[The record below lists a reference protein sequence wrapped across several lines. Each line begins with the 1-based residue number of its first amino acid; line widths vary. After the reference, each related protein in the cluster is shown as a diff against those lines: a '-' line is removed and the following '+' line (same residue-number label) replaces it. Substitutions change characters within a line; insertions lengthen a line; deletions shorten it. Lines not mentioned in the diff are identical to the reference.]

1 MASDKFVIYGNG
13 SVARLVYNDLT
24 HNSPH
29 NVVAF
34 CVDREFIVE
43 KQLLNLPVVPFDEV
57 VSHYPPADHRMFV
70 AVGYS
75 KVNKIREERY
85 LEAKKAGYR
94 FGNFIA
100 KTAITY
106 PDLQIGE
113 NCVIGS
119 YTIVHPDVK
128 IGNNVLIGAGCLLG
142 HDVELGDHCFVSD
155 HVAVSG
161 WVKVRENCFFGTGA
175 TIRNKVNIGREA
187 IIGAAAVI
195 MEDVE
200 ERSVYFSEPS
210 IKLGVTS
217 DKLNFS

>member
-1 MASDKFVIYGNG
+1 MSPDKFIIFGNG

-24 HNSPH
+24 YNSPH
-29 NVVAF
+29 EVVAF
-34 CVDREFIVE
+34 CVDPEYIVE
-43 KQLLNLPVVPFDEV
+43 KKLLGLPVVPFEEV
-57 VSHYPPADHRMFV
+57 ASLYPPSEHKMFV

-85 LEAKKAGYR
+85 LDAKKAGYE

-113 NCVIGS
+113 NCVIGNYS
-119 YTIVHPDVK
+119 IVHPDVR
-128 IGNNVLIGAGCLLG
+128 IGNNVLIGSGCLIG

-155 HVAVSG
+155 YVAISG
-161 WVKVRENCFFGTGA
+161 WVKVQQNCFFGTGA
-175 TIRNKVNIGREA
+175 TIRNKVAVGREA

-217 DKLNFS
+217 DKLNFT

>member
-1 MASDKFVIYGNG
+1 MTSDKFVIYGNG

-29 NVVAF
+29 DVVAF
-34 CVDREFIVE
+34 CVDRDLIEE
-43 KQLLNLPVVPFDEV
+43 KELLGLPVVPFDEV
-57 VSHYPPADHRMFV
+57 ISHFPPGKHKMFV

-75 KVNKIREERY
+75 NVNKIREDRY
-85 LEAKKAGYR
+85 LQSKKAGYE

-119 YTIVHPDVK
+119 HTVVHPDVK

-155 HVAVSG
+155 HVVIAG
-161 WVKVRENCFFGTGA
+161 WVKVQQNCFFGSGA
-175 TIRNKVNIGREA
+175 TIRNKVSIGREA

-217 DKLNFS
+217 DKLNFT